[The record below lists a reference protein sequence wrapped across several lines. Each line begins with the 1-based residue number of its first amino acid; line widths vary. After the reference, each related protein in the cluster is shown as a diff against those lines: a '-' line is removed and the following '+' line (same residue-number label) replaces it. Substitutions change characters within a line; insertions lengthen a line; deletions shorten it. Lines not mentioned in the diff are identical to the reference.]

1 MSTVPF
7 PLALRPPPR
16 KSSGYI
22 SPFSSRAPFPYIIGR
37 RRPLA
42 PTSCVLP
49 CFETFLSREPLS
61 LAAPPDGPPFCIST
75 SYWQI
80 GPGTRPRRSGS
91 AAPDSGGDGQSR
103 ISPEKS
109 DDPTSLSLSSLFYPL
124 TFHEKGVQNTR
135 VRFDL
140 RVSSIGLGARGGRRK
155 EIQQPQIR
163 LT

>member
-109 DDPTSLSLSSLFYPL
+109 DDPTSLSLSLFLVLSSPFTRCPKHGR
-124 TFHEKGVQNTR
+124 TFRSTFP
-135 VRFDL
+135 VR
-140 RVSSIGLGARGGRRK
+140 GEGRQ
-155 EIQQPQIR
+155 EEGD
-163 LT
+163 TTTAD

>member
-103 ISPEKS
+103 ISPKKS
-109 DDPTSLSLSSLFYPL
+109 DDPTSLSLSSLFYPHL
-124 TFHEKGVQNTR
+124 SRDVQNTG

-140 RVSSIGLGARGGRRK
+140 RFQLGARGGRRK

>member
-109 DDPTSLSLSSLFYPL
+109 DDPTSLSLSSLVFYPHL
-124 TFHEKGVQNTR
+124 SRDVQNTG

-140 RVSSIGLGARGGRRK
+140 RFQLGARGGRRK

>member
-109 DDPTSLSLSSLFYPL
+109 DDPTSLSLSLPWCFIL
-124 TFHEKGVQNTR
+124 TFHEMSKTR
-135 VRFDL
+135 AYVSIF
-140 RVSSIGLGARGGRRK
+140 VSSIRLLGARGGRRK
-155 EIQQPQIR
+155 ENNNRR
-163 LT
+163 LD

>member
-109 DDPTSLSLSSLFYPL
+109 DDPTSLSLSSLVFYPHL
-124 TFHEKGVQNTR
+124 SRDVQNTS

-140 RVSSIGLGARGGRRK
+140 RFQLGARGGRRK

>member
-80 GPGTRPRRSGS
+80 GPGTWPRRSGS

-109 DDPTSLSLSSLFYPL
+109 DDPTSLSLSLPWCFIL
-124 TFHEKGVQNTR
+124 TFHEMSKTR
-135 VRFDL
+135 AYVSIY
-140 RVSSIGLGARGGRRK
+140 VSS
-155 EIQQPQIR
+155 
-163 LT
+163 